1 MNRPELIV
9 LVGNIGSGKSTLT
22 KKYSKKGYV
31 VISRDSLRYGIGGGN
46 YIYNEDYEGIIWEAE
61 ELLLERFLQL
71 NRNIIVDGVG
81 VSKKLRNRYL
91 INKDF
96 YPCYKFK
103 CIELPKLTKEE
114 SVQRRLQSNHGTT
127 SKEVWYEV
135 WEKFN
140 SMYKEPTL
148 DEGFDEVIKL

>member
-22 KKYSKKGYV
+22 KEYSKKSYV
-31 VISRDSLRYGIGGGN
+31 IISRDSLRYCIGGGN
-46 YIYNEDYEGIIWEAE
+46 YIFNEKYEDIIWETE
-61 ELLLERFLQL
+61 EFLLESFLKKGE
-71 NRNIIVDGVG
+71 NIVIDEVG
-81 VSKKLRNRYL
+81 MSKHLRARYL
-91 INKDF
+91 INKEF
-96 YPCYKFK
+96 YPNYTFK

-127 SKEVWYEV
+127 PKEVWYEV

-140 SMYKEPTL
+140 NMYEEPTL